1 MKNGSLL
8 ATAVLVSGILYSGST
23 AAMEAAKDWQVKSLK
38 GITAIQYALAS
49 DDPGGKLTA
58 ILKSGLA
65 GLNVPTK
72 KVAFKADSPI
82 EIGTTDALVKVAVD
96 KRKGG
101 QNWVGLYVQQKSKLD
116 RDPSIAYEA
125 QTYVIGELVPTGKVD
140 ATVKNLVSHFE
151 SDFRSANGSL
161 Q

>member
-1 MKNGSLL
+1 MQNGSLF
-8 ATAVLVSGILYSGST
+8 ATAVMASAILYSGS
-23 AAMEAAKDWQVKSLK
+23 AAALEAAKDWQIKSLK
-38 GITAIQYALAS
+38 GITAIQYAMAS
-49 DDPGGKLTA
+49 DDPGGKLTE

-72 KVAFKADSPI
+72 QVSFTADSPI
-82 EIGTTDALVKVAVD
+82 SVGTTDALVKVAVD
-96 KRKGG
+96 KRKNG

-125 QTYVIGELVPTGKVD
+125 QTYGIGELVSNAKVN
-140 ATVKNLVSHFE
+140 ATVKNLMSRFD
-151 SDFRSANGSL
+151 SDFKNANSSS